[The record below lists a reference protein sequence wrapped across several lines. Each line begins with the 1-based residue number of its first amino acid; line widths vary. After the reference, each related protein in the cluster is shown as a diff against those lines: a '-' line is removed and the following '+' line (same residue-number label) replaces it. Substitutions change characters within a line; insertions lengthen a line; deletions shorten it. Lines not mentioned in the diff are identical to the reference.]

1 MENTVKLFF
10 PTLAALTLSA
20 ASLSAAA
27 LTFGDLYGEP
37 AKASA
42 AERTIVVAPGTKFVN
57 VKHGEVVK
65 IVAGDKEFAWAF
77 DGLLQPFELAKIAPQ
92 GTLDHRVRVNI
103 EPSETEGN

>member
-1 MENTVKLFF
+1 MENIVKLFV

-37 AKASA
+37 AQASA
-42 AERTIVVAPGTKFVN
+42 AERTIVVTPGTKFVN
-57 VKHGEVVK
+57 VKHREVVK
-65 IVAGDKEFAWAF
+65 IVAGGKEFAWDF

-92 GTLDHRVRVNI
+92 GAIDHSVRVNI
-103 EPSETEGN
+103 EPSEMEGN